1 MWFRVCGLGFVVCGL
16 WFVVCGL
23 WFAVCG
29 LRFVVCGLWFAVCMT
44 PLCRK
49 LLWSRSAQGSS
60 SGAGVAA
67 FPSIDF
73 ADVVAV

>member
-1 MWFRVCGLGFVVCGL
+1 MVCGLWFVVCGLWFVVCGL

-23 WFAVCG
+23 WFAVSMK
-29 LRFVVCGLWFAVCMT
+29 R
-44 PLCRK
+44 LCRK
-49 LLWSRSAQGSS
+49 LLWSRSAQGSCA
-60 SGAGVAA
+60 GAVMAA